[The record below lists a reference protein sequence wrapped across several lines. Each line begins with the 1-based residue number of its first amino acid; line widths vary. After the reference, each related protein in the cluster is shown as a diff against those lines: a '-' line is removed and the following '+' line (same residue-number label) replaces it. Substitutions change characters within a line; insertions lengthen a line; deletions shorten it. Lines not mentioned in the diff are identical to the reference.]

1 MDGDTSKKADVSIE
15 PRRIKDVRVYVAKGG
30 GADYHDQSSSHWIL
44 GRIATPI
51 STYPEYKERYTWGL
65 NVLGTIV
72 VEVEDSTGEVG
83 FGVSTGGYPAA
94 WIVENH
100 LKRFVVNKYVGEI
113 EKTWDQMFR
122 ATIFYGRRGLVMNA
136 ISAVDLA
143 LWDLTG
149 KVRGLPVYDLLG
161 GPVRDELVFYATGPR
176 PDIAK
181 RRGFV
186 GGKLPLRYGP
196 ADGIEGLR
204 ENVKIF
210 KEWREQLGDDFLLM
224 YDCWMSLDLPYAM
237 KLINE
242 LKPYGLYWI
251 EEPFLPDDYWSYGTL
266 AQSLSPVLLA
276 SGEHESTVW
285 GFRLLLEMGRVNVV
299 QPDITW
305 VGGITPMLRIA
316 ALAEAYGAWI
326 IPHGSSVYGYH
337 FVITRTNSPMAE
349 YIMVSPDATE
359 IIPQF
364 SPLLIDEPTPE
375 NGRIKL
381 SRKPGF
387 GVELNR
393 KILGQGVSY
402 SSSL

>member
-1 MDGDTSKKADVSIE
+1 
-15 PRRIKDVRVYVAKGG
+15 
-30 GADYHDQSSSHWIL
+30 
-44 GRIATPI
+44 
-51 STYPEYKERYTWGL
+51 
-65 NVLGTIV
+65 V

-237 KLINE
+237 KLVNE

-305 VGGITPMLRIA
+305 VGGITPMLRVA

-393 KILGQGVSY
+393 KILGQGISY